1 MQAKNLTEAI
11 KDYMERDDIGLQALV
26 LYGEW
31 GSGKTYYCE
40 HDLKAALNKMDVKT
54 CRVSLFGVSNY
65 DEALNRVITS
75 RLPLSDKVAGSV
87 GTALAALIKN
97 AIKAGSSFFSNKI
110 GDLGIQLSLKPE
122 LLLPL
127 LDMKNVL
134 VIFDDCERSNFTQ
147 DDRMFFGFINNM
159 VENYGWHVMLVRNK
173 PLSFVEDC
181 SIEKAVMSQIAFEP
195 DFQEL
200 YTIAIQPK
208 MQFPEHIDFDVEK
221 AILDGIKG
229 STINARAMARSI
241 PAINC
246 VLETPILFD
255 ETIDSIGRAR
265 ALSSFIGYAIQAS
278 AGITPKKPNTS
289 SIAVNMIDDSKVL
302 ECEDYLLISK
312 ALAPLIEGGNICPTL
327 VEDSFREFVLAKNPE
342 SAADLKAR
350 SIIDQWHTLRSMED
364 NQVESF
370 ANRLEDLLSDGQY
383 SHRWFPE
390 IVSIALALKKLGF
403 WDESHLTKLLD
414 SLKRASRCDSQCS
427 ANALRQEIP
436 MLNGFYGK
444 EVGQIMD
451 ALVTR
456 IDNEEKDKDLNPIR
470 FELTT
475 IDQNTGSSISSFLDE
490 AFKSQCPSMM
500 LGLPAEC
507 VVKSIYE
514 GDADSQLSL
523 QSFFHNCM
531 KEYPDNQS
539 LGDVIDWLRSIE
551 AQLDEVG
558 SKSRM
563 GRLRS
568 TWIRED
574 IKEAIDTLR
583 ERSQSKSKDPDENM

>member
-1 MQAKNLTEAI
+1 
-11 KDYMERDDIGLQALV
+11 MERDDIGLQALV
-26 LYGEW
+26 LYREW

-500 LGLPAEC
+500 LGPPAEC
-507 VVKSIYE
+507 VVESIYE

>member
-1 MQAKNLTEAI
+1 MIASEVILPKT
-11 KDYMERDDIGLQALV
+11 IG
-26 LYGEW
+26 
-31 GSGKTYYCE
+31 C
-40 HDLKAALNKMDVKT
+40 
-54 CRVSLFGVSNY
+54 
-65 DEALNRVITS
+65 
-75 RLPLSDKVAGSV
+75 
-87 GTALAALIKN
+87 
-97 AIKAGSSFFSNKI
+97 
-110 GDLGIQLSLKPE
+110 
-122 LLLPL
+122 
-127 LDMKNVL
+127 
-134 VIFDDCERSNFTQ
+134 
-147 DDRMFFGFINNM
+147 FFGFINNM

-208 MQFPEHIDFDVEK
+208 MQLPEHIDFDVEK

-229 STINARAMARSI
+229 STINVRAMARSI

-265 ALSSFIGYAIQAS
+265 ALSLFIGYAIQAS

-289 SIAVNMIDDSKVL
+289 NIAVNMIDDSKVL
-302 ECEDYLLISK
+302 EYEDYLLISK

-436 MLNGFYGK
+436 MLNSFYGK

-490 AFKSQCPSMM
+490 ALKSQCPSMM

-583 ERSQSKSKDPDENM
+583 ERSQSKSTDPDENM

>member
-1 MQAKNLTEAI
+1 MQAKTLTEAI
-11 KDYMERDDIGLQALV
+11 KDYMECDDIGLQALV

-40 HDLKAALNKMDVKT
+40 HDLKAELNKMDVKT

-134 VIFDDCERSNFTQ
+134 VIFDDCERSNFAQ

-159 VENYGWHVMLVRNK
+159 VENYGWHVMLVRNT

-208 MQFPEHIDFDVEK
+208 MHFPEHIDFDVEK

-229 STINARAMARSI
+229 STINVRAMARSI

-255 ETIDSIGRAR
+255 ETIDPIGRAR
-265 ALSSFIGYAIQAS
+265 AFSSFIGYAIQTS
-278 AGITPKKPNTS
+278 AGITPEKPNTS
-289 SIAVNMIDDSKVL
+289 NVAMNMIDDTKVL
-302 ECEDYLLISK
+302 EYEDYLLISK
-312 ALAPLIEGGNICPTL
+312 ALAPLIEGGNICPAL

-414 SLKRASRCDSQCS
+414 SLKRASMCDSQCS

-436 MLNGFYGK
+436 MLNSFYGK

-490 AFKSQCPSMM
+490 ALKSQCPSMM

-583 ERSQSKSKDPDENM
+583 ERSQSKSTDPDENM